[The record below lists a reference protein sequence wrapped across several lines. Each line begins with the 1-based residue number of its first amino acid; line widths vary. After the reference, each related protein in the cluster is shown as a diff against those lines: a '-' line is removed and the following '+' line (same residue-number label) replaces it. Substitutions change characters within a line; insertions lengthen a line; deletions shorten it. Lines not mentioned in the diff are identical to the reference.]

1 MGQAHKAVPASL
13 RTPRA
18 AAVAGILFSLLLGLA
33 FTLIQLS
40 VPSNPADAGA
50 WLTDP
55 NRRTAVAVALNL
67 VPFAAIAFLWF
78 MGVVRDRIGQQEDR
92 FFATVFLGSGLLFT
106 AMLLVAAAVAGGVL
120 ADPAIETGRPP
131 APELWGFARRFVYT
145 LMNIYAIRM
154 GAVFILST
162 TTIAL
167 RTGILPRWLG
177 VGGYIVA
184 VPLLISVSLPEW
196 VTLLFPAW
204 TLVLS
209 LNILFASL
217 KPGRQAGLGSDVQR

>member
-1 MGQAHKAVPASL
+1 MAVPASL

-18 AAVAGILFSLLLGLA
+18 AAVAGILFSVLFGLA
-33 FTLIQLS
+33 FTLILVS
-40 VPSNPADAGA
+40 APSDPADAGP
-50 WLTDP
+50 WLTNP
-55 NRRTAVAVALNL
+55 HRRAAVALALNL

-78 MGVVRDRIGQQEDR
+78 MGVVRDRIGQHEDR

-106 AMLLVAAAVAGGVL
+106 AMMLVAAAVAGGML
-120 ADPAIETGRPP
+120 SDPAIEAGRAPT
-131 APELWGFARRFVYT
+131 PELWGFARRFSIT

-167 RTGILPRWLG
+167 RTRILPRWLG

-184 VPLLISVSLPEW
+184 VPLLISVSLSRW
-196 VTLLFPAW
+196 VILLFPAW

-217 KPGRQAGLGSDVQR
+217 KPGRPAGVGSDVHVP